1 MSASPPLA
9 PAHGGPLY
17 FVLCD
22 FGPAIGR
29 AYNETDP
36 EDADRETIL
45 NRLMSGEYSGPLQ
58 VLEVDLP
65 KGTACDV
72 SSQFAEDILQ
82 RAKLED
88 LPADVVRF
96 VSLSAGLGAFAK

>member
-9 PAHGGPLY
+9 PGHGGPLY

-36 EDADRETIL
+36 DDADRETIL
-45 NRLMSGEYSGPLQ
+45 NRLMSGEYSGPLH
-58 VLEVDLP
+58 VLEVDLSH
-65 KGTACDV
+65 GTARDV
-72 SSQFAEDILQ
+72 SIGFADDILE
-82 RAKLED
+82 RTSLDD
-88 LPADVVRF
+88 LPADVAVF
-96 VSLSAGLGAFAK
+96 VSVHSSLAV